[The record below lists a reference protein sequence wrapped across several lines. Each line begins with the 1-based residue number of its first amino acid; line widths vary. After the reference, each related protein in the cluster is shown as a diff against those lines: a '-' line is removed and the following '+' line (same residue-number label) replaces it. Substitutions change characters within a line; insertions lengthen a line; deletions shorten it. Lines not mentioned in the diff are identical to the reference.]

1 MNFAMVF
8 KIVLLQHKF
17 EILLGTSVI
26 YLKIHNIELLIL
38 YEDSSKSDE

>member
-17 EILLGTSVI
+17 GNFLGTSVI
-26 YLKIHNIELLIL
+26 YLKIHNIQLLIL
-38 YEDSSKSDE
+38 YGDSLKSDE